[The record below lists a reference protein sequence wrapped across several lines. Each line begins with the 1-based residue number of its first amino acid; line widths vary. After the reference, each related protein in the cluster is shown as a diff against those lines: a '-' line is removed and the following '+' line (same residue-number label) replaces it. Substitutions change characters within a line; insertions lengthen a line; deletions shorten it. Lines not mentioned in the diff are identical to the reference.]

1 MRESLKTK
9 DQSVAY
15 ARFAEFLVAGAK
27 SAGRPAGLTVA
38 VAIDDYVKEHVPSI
52 AAPKEQI
59 RMAGM
64 LRAFFGNRLLKE
76 IDIGASRGYCEHRR
90 RNKVAGAHPAKD
102 KGDDWVV
109 SDTTLRREL
118 NVLIAVANHAIKWR
132 RMTPTDMP
140 SIELPAPN
148 KPKAI
153 KWLTKAQVRMLFNAC
168 EGPVRDF
175 CMIAYYTG
183 ARRRSIENLTRFQI
197 DLKAGTINLLGR
209 NDRVTKKRKP
219 MVPIYPEIRPI
230 IERLM
235 ASTKDER
242 LFPRNGF
249 YVRLR
254 AAAVDVGIPGVVHPH
269 MLRHSR
275 ATHMLMDGESLYK
288 VARLLGDNPSTV
300 EKVYAHCNVEF
311 LATESNVGVG

>member
-1 MRESLKTK
+1 MRESLKTRE
-9 DQSVAY
+9 QSVAY
-15 ARFAEFLVAGAK
+15 ARFAEFLVGGAK

-52 AAPKEQI
+52 AAPKEQKRI
-59 RMAGM
+59 AGM
-64 LRAFFGNRLLKE
+64 LKAFFGKRLLKE
-76 IDIGASRGYCEHRR
+76 IDIPASRGYCEHRR
-90 RNKVAGAHPAKD
+90 RNRIPTAKLPEGAGKD
-102 KGDDWVV
+102 WKV

-118 NVLIAVANHAIKWR
+118 NVLIAVANHAIKWK

-140 SIELPAPN
+140 SIELPTPD

-153 KWLTKAQVRMLFNAC
+153 KWLTKAQVRLLFNAC
-168 EGPVRDF
+168 KGDVRDF

-230 IERLM
+230 LERLM
-235 ASTKDER
+235 AASKDER
-242 LFPRNGF
+242 LFSRSGF
-249 YVRLR
+249 YLRLR

-300 EKVYAHCNVEF
+300 ERVYAHCNVEF
-311 LATESNVGVG
+311 LATESNVDAG